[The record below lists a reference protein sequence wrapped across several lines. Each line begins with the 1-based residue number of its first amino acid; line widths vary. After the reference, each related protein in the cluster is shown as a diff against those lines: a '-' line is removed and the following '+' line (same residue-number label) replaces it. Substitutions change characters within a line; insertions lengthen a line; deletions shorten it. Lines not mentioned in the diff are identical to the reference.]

1 MKRPRRLVAVS
12 NRAGPVKGAA
22 AAGGLAVGLVGAL
35 REYGGLW
42 FGWSGRVAAPGK
54 TRLHSEKIEGLT
66 LATLD
71 LTQKDFD
78 GYYNGLANGC
88 LWPLLHF
95 RMDLTH
101 FEREHLDAYR
111 RVNDQFAR
119 QLGRLLRPDDLVWVH
134 DFHLFPLAAELRR
147 RGARQ
152 KIGFFLH
159 TPFPPT
165 EILST
170 LPQHDWIVRSLF
182 AYDLIGFQ
190 TKPDLARFHDHIRR
204 AAGGRVQGG
213 VVSAFG
219 REVQTGAFPI
229 GIDVE
234 EFHRF
239 AFTASGE
246 REFHRMRKALA
257 GRDQIIGVDRL
268 DYSKGLLRRVAA
280 FGRYLEANPQA
291 HGQVIFLQ
299 VAPVSRGMITSYREF
314 RHELERAAAH
324 INGRFGRFDWTPV
337 HYLNRALPRRT
348 LAGLHRAS
356 RIALVTPVRDGMNL
370 VAKEYVAAQ
379 DPADPGVLILSRF
392 AGAAQQM
399 GAALLVNP
407 FDGEEMALAL
417 HQARAMPLEER
428 RNRHARLMRCLHE
441 YDVKRWRDEF
451 VAALSA
457 TRARRTGAGAAIGT
471 A

>member
-1 MKRPRRLVAVS
+1 MNRPRRLVAVS

-35 REYGGLW
+35 HDHGGLW
-42 FGWSGRVAAPGK
+42 FGWSGKIAAPGK
-54 TRLHSEKIEGLT
+54 ARLHSERIEGLT

-71 LTQKDFD
+71 LTQRDFD
-78 GYYNGLANGC
+78 GYYNGFANGC

-95 RMDLTH
+95 RMDLTQY
-101 FEREHLDAYR
+101 EREHLEAYR
-111 RVNDQFAR
+111 RVNEQFAR
-119 QLGRLLRPDDLVWVH
+119 RLGRMLRPDDLVWAH

-147 RGARQ
+147 SGARQ

-190 TKPDLARFHDHIRR
+190 TRADLARFHDHIRR
-204 AAGGRVQGG
+204 AAGGSVKGG
-213 VVSAFG
+213 IVSAFG
-219 REVQTGAFPI
+219 REVRTGSFPI
-229 GIDVE
+229 GIDVD

-239 AFTASGE
+239 AFTASGD
-246 REFHRMRKALA
+246 REFRRMRRALA

-268 DYSKGLLRRVAA
+268 DYSKGLLRRVMA
-280 FGRYLEANPQA
+280 FGRYLDAHPKA

-299 VAPVSRGMITSYREF
+299 VAPVSRGVLTSYREF
-314 RHELERAAAH
+314 RHELERAAAN

-337 HYLNRALPRRT
+337 HYLNRTLPRRT

-379 DPADPGVLILSRF
+379 DEGDPGVLILSRF

-399 GAALLVNP
+399 TAALLVNP
-407 FDGEEMALAL
+407 FDGEEVASAL
-417 HQARAMPLEER
+417 HQAREMPLEER
-428 RNRHARLMRCLHE
+428 RNRHADLMRCLRE

-451 VAALSA
+451 VAALAA
-457 TRARRTGAGAAIGT
+457 TPARRPGTGAAAGAA
-471 A
+471 